1 MDWRDPAIAAG
12 IAAALG
18 SVFGGLITGAFTVWP
33 LKQEIKRNGY
43 IHLDATY
50 NTIIDRSAKYP
61 EFSDAKLVSVYAD
74 AFKDKLQEYE
84 AYAWLGKCRSRPGRA
99 SLRPMP
105 KHSRSAPSAKISN
118 FSQAVASGRALPNDT
133 SLNDPQLVYEERCN
147 DRSRLHRGGGLGS
160 GTRLL

>member
-43 IHLDATY
+43 IHLDGTY

-61 EFSDAKLVSVYAD
+61 EFSDAAQVSVYEK
-74 AFKDKLQEYE
+74 FEKETLQRYE
-84 AYAWLGKCRSRPGRA
+84 AYAWLVHNFLETIFGLSYDRRLNKIDDDWEYLFDHFAKLHLQWALKGKRP
-99 SLRPMP
+99 
-105 KHSRSAPSAKISN
+105 
-118 FSQAVASGRALPNDT
+118 
-133 SLNDPQLVYEERCN
+133 
-147 DRSRLHRGGGLGS
+147 LGKRYLEYIKKEY
-160 GTRLL
+160 GKD

>member
-1 MDWRDPAIAAG
+1 MEGRMDWRDPAIAAG

-84 AYAWLGKCRSRPGRA
+84 AYAWLVHNFLETIFDLSYNRRKNKIDDDWNYLFDHFAELHLQWALNGKRP
-99 SLRPMP
+99 LRDEYLRYIET
-105 KHSRSAPSAKISN
+105 KYRKELKN
-118 FSQAVASGRALPNDT
+118 
-133 SLNDPQLVYEERCN
+133 
-147 DRSRLHRGGGLGS
+147 
-160 GTRLL
+160 